1 MIRFFFAPALPGVVG
16 GDELIGAALGAH
28 AGGVSMPPVLV
39 FGLVALSPFLMLL
52 ANGMPSLFSLLPTAS
67 STGLTAPPLS
77 VTDAVLAGVTHATEN
92 RAAAAALAVLTAPA
106 PVPVTPPAVPPT
118 A

>member
-1 MIRFFFAPALPGVVG
+1 LIRFYFALAVLGLMGAHESIV
-16 GDELIGAALGAH
+16 AALGANVV
-28 AGGVSMPPVLV
+28 GFSMPPVLV

-92 RAAAAALAVLTAPA
+92 RAAAAAVAVLTAPA